1 MKPASTIPP
10 RFSLAVCLRVIL
22 GLMVLAAPGVM
33 RAQSAVSKEYQV
45 KAAFL
50 FNFAQFV
57 EWPAKEFSD
66 ANSPLVIGILG
77 NDPFG
82 AILDEMV
89 RGEKVKGHPLIVQR
103 YRQVEEIQNCHV
115 LFVSPSESSQVEK
128 ILERLKG
135 RSVLTVSDIDG
146 FAQKGG
152 IIRLVTDKGKIRF
165 RVNLEAAKTAD
176 VTISSKL
183 LKAAEIVAPGKD

>member
-115 LFVSPSESSQVEK
+115 LFLSPSESNQVER
-128 ILERLKG
+128 ILERLRG
-135 RSVLTVSDIDG
+135 RSLLTVSDLEG

-152 IIRLVTDKGKIRF
+152 IIRFVTDKGKIRF
-165 RVNLEAAKTAD
+165 RVNLEAAKRAD
-176 VTISSKL
+176 LTISSKL